1 MINGD
6 LYGNALYTRAESR
19 APDKKFN
26 VMMKSGLCEGFPNLT
41 IVARKALVRPG
52 SNADSEK
59 GFNIPTIMT
68 AIPQKRNLHAAT
80 VISIATLK
88 ATKESVK
95 DTDIVPDL
103 PRYHTF
109 EKDYDANHDIVLGD
123 DSSGPE
129 SSEAEESG
137 SDSDEDE

>member
-1 MINGD
+1 M
-6 LYGNALYTRAESR
+6 
-19 APDKKFN
+19 
-26 VMMKSGLCEGFPNLT
+26 
-41 IVARKALVRPG
+41 
-52 SNADSEK
+52 
-59 GFNIPTIMT
+59 
-68 AIPQKRNLHAAT
+68 
-80 VISIATLK
+80 
-88 ATKESVK
+88 K

-137 SDSDEDE
+137 SDSDEDEWF